1 MSIVVQIAAGVAAA
15 IHVAFFAAES
25 LLWGKPEVT
34 KTFGVRRDDVETL
47 RLAMLN
53 QGFYNLFL
61 AVGLIYGLVVDSTP
75 VVGTISSIMLGAG
88 VVLVASKRSAAV
100 GAVVQALPPLLVLV
114 ALVGS

>member
-15 IHVAFFAAES
+15 LHVVFFAAES
-25 LLWGKPEVT
+25 LLWGSPGVT

-47 RLAMLN
+47 RLAMFN

-61 AVGLIYGLVVDSTP
+61 AVGLIYGVVVDSTA
-75 VVGTISSIMLGAG
+75 VVGTISSIMVGAG

-100 GAVVQALPPLLVLV
+100 GAVVQAVPPLLVLV
-114 ALVGS
+114 AVASS